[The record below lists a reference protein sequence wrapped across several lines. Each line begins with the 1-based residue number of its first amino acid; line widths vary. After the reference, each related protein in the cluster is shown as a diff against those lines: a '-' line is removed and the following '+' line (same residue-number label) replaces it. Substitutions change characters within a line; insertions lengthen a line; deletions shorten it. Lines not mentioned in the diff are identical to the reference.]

1 MRIVFMGT
9 PDFAVPCL
17 QKILDLG
24 HEVVGVFTQPDK
36 PVGRKQVLT
45 PPPVKQLALEQG
57 LPVYQPAKM
66 RDGTALQL
74 LRDCRPDL
82 AVVVAYGRIL
92 PPDLLAVPPLGCVNI
107 HGSLLPHYRGAAPIQ
122 WTVINGEPLAG
133 VTAMYMDEGL
143 DTGDMILKKETPVG
157 ENETSGQL
165 FDRLCLLGAECL
177 AETLALI
184 EQGTAPRTPQN
195 HEEATLAPILT
206 KEMGRLDFSKPAA
219 QVHNLI
225 RGMSP
230 WPGAFT
236 RCGEKLFKV
245 HESRLL
251 PQYEGKTPA
260 APGTLLEDGGHLAV
274 ACGTGALRLTVVQLE
289 GKGRLDGETFL
300 RGSRLQP
307 GFELG

>member
-206 KEMGRLDFSKPAA
+206 KEMGRIDFSKPAA

-307 GFELG
+307 GFVLG